1 MPREQNYAT
10 HRRLV
15 PAYHGL
21 AFLCLAVCFGWS
33 VWHAVQQPAVSSVM
47 QVLLVLGVLLIF
59 WYARAFVLTVQ
70 DRLIRLEE
78 RLRMERV
85 LPPDL
90 HGRIPDFSL
99 DQLIALRFAADAE
112 LPVLAR
118 RVLDESLQDREAIKR
133 LISQWRP
140 DLLRA

>member
-1 MPREQNYAT
+1 MPREQTYAT

-21 AFLCLAVCFGWS
+21 AFLCIAVYLGWS
-33 VWHAVQQPAVSSVM
+33 VWNALKQPGVPSVM
-47 QVLLVLGVLLIF
+47 QVLLSLGVVLIF

-78 RLRMERV
+78 RLRLERL

-90 HGRIPDFSL
+90 RPRIPEFTL
-99 DQLIALRFAADAE
+99 DQLTALRFAADAE

-140 DLLRA
+140 DFLRA